1 MRKYHTFTVLYISIR
16 FFASFVKIYKFDEV
30 FTRFVMIQ
38 VGKTLTERKWR
49 AAIDRQG
56 RVDISKVLMRI
67 QGGVLI
73 YYSSFPS
80 ILHHYLESVYLPGQ
94 SQICML
100 YLWNFL
106 KNLLWRALLGVRYVC
121 HCFSN

>member
-1 MRKYHTFTVLYISIR
+1 MRKYHTFMVLYISVR
-16 FFASFVKIYKFDEV
+16 FFASFINFYNFDEI

-73 YYSSFPS
+73 FYSSFP
-80 ILHHYLESVYLPGQ
+80 LTL
-94 SQICML
+94 
-100 YLWNFL
+100 
-106 KNLLWRALLGVRYVC
+106 
-121 HCFSN
+121 